1 MDVNDLNK
9 LHSTQPAERDK
20 LRLRSLESMDADH
33 SEWTRSHLSTSIIEE
48 KQDPNPL
55 RDHVTLYHKY
65 HEMSEHKK
73 RGSWRR

>member
-1 MDVNDLNK
+1 
-9 LHSTQPAERDK
+9 
-20 LRLRSLESMDADH
+20 MDADH

-48 KQDPNPL
+48 KQNPNPL

-73 RGSWRR
+73 KASWRH